1 MKINKKLNIC
11 FPFVGDSLGGSHFST
26 LDIIKNLNKK
36 FFNPIIILHKKG
48 ILYNYLKQNNI
59 IFSYIPIRDF
69 AGKKKGIIIN
79 LKILILNFFKINRF
93 IKNNNIEIVHSNDVS
108 IHFNWVIPTK
118 LSDSKFLWHLRTK
131 FPNWNLYK
139 FLISYSDKIVCI
151 SKYVRKTLPRR
162 FYNNS
167 SVIYNP
173 IILNKRIIKQ
183 SEKKIISKL
192 SKIKKKKILFFSN
205 IIESKKVDIFIK
217 AAINIYKN
225 NDDFIFLIIGRDK
238 FNIFK
243 KIFSKINDNEFKRK
257 LFYLGDCYNIKYWF
271 KSSSLL
277 ISPAI
282 NEGHNRVIVES
293 MLSKLPVIASNSGGH
308 KESIINNKSGWLFK
322 SGDYKNLSKLIL
334 NFFKLKK
341 SEIKKIKGCAYKN
354 SLKNF
359 NINQSLFKIEKLYK
373 EILIKKT

>member
-1 MKINKKLNIC
+1 MKINKKFNIC

-69 AGKKKGIIIN
+69 AGKKKGIFFN
-79 LKILILNFFKINRF
+79 LKILILNFFKINSF
-93 IKNNNIEIVHSNDVS
+93 IKNNNIKIVHSNDVS

-118 LSDSKFLWHLRTK
+118 FSDSKFLWHLRTK
-131 FPNWNLYK
+131 FPNWKLYK
-139 FLISYSDKIVCI
+139 FLIRYSDKIVCI
-151 SKYVRKTLPRR
+151 SKYVRKTLPKK
-162 FYNNS
+162 FHNNS

-173 IILNKRIIKQ
+173 IVLNKRVISK
-183 SEKKIISKL
+183 SEKKIITRF

-217 AAINIYKN
+217 AAINISKN

-238 FNIFK
+238 FNILR
-243 KIFSKINDNEFKRK
+243 KILLKINDNEFRKK
-257 LFYLGDCYNIKYWF
+257 LFYLKDCYNINYWF
-271 KSSSLL
+271 KNSNLL

-308 KESIINNKSGWLFK
+308 KESIVHNKSGWLFK
-322 SGDYKNLSKLIL
+322 PNNYKNLSELII
-334 NFFKLKK
+334 NFFKLNKLK
-341 SEIKKIKGCAYKN
+341 INKIKNCAYKD

-359 NINQSLFKIEKLYK
+359 NMNQSLFKVEELYK
-373 EILIKKT
+373 RI